1 MARTSLSNSHLNL
14 NPSRNIAH
22 VQNTVLVDD
31 VLTFGKYNAVFARSF
46 LGVKCY
52 RTVENLCSAIT
63 LNPQAF
69 DFKL

>member
-31 VLTFGKYNAVFARSF
+31 VLTFGKCNAVFAQKW
-46 LGVKCY
+46 LKL
-52 RTVENLCSAIT
+52 TVDLVEMML
-63 LNPQAF
+63 
-69 DFKL
+69 